1 MSFHQ
6 SIVWIDSLEAR
17 VLRVESGLH
26 HESTIRAP
34 DTLDTPELP
43 VGNQVAPGELSG
55 YFHEV
60 ARALDTADEI
70 LVVGPSNTKEQF
82 VKYLHK
88 NDHAFDPRVLGV
100 ETIDDPNA
108 RELAGYAKLYFIDGG
123 PRRRGK
129 GASSAPKQ
137 GW

>member
-6 SIVWIDSLEAR
+6 CIVWIDSIEAR
-17 VLRVESGLH
+17 LLRVEDRVH
-26 HESTIRAP
+26 HESTIHAP
-34 DTLDTPELP
+34 DTHHTPELP
-43 VGNQVAPGELSG
+43 AGNEGGDLSG
-55 YFHEV
+55 FFHEV

-123 PRRRGK
+123 PRRRGII
-129 GASSAPKQ
+129 
-137 GW
+137 